1 MTPITSWNEDENCY
15 FDDEQGRITQ
25 NNRFRKTL
33 CHIDFSSVT
42 KDTARTK
49 WFTGETAKNKIIIF
63 GLNIFKIYLFLANID
78 FDTDRDHQRNLEIRK
93 NT

>member
-1 MTPITSWNEDENCY
+1 MLTPITSWNE
-15 FDDEQGRITQ
+15 DDEQGRITQ
-25 NNRFRKTL
+25 NNRFRKSL

-49 WFTGETAKNKIIIF
+49 WFTGETAKNKKIIF

-78 FDTDRDHQRNLEIRK
+78 FDTADRDHQRNLEIRK